1 MCVSSLAAA
10 GRTNGKIA
18 AARVWSD
25 RVVDTPSLQHLR
37 ENMCNDTGDLP
48 ETGPQP
54 EPTATGPGDLPE
66 TGPQPEPTAE
76 AAKPKPLPPPPPPV
90 EVPIELVIYSA
101 EEESAAAAAV
111 VDALSVLAEQPQST
125 AVVKSS
131 VTFPVALTDIQ
142 EGSPERANFEADFKQ
157 AMAEEIAGGSVFDG
171 TKIIIDQ
178 IVAARRRRQRRRLQT
193 GSSSAVEVEWHVEIP
208 ARVITEVA
216 NL

>member
-142 EGSPERANFEADFKQ
+142 VGSPERANFEADFKQ

-171 TKIIIDQ
+171 TKITIDQ
-178 IVAARRRRQRRRLQT
+178 IVAARRRRQQRRLQT
-193 GSSSAVEVEWHVEIP
+193 GFSSAVEVEWHVEIP
-208 ARVITEVA
+208 ARVITDVS